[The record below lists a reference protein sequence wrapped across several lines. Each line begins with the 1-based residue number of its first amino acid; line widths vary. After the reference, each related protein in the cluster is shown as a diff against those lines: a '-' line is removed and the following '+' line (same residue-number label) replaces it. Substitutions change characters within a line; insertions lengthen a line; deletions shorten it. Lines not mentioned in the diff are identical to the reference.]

1 MQLFVYGTLM
11 DAEIMS
17 HVAGGHFVSR
27 SAKLEGYRRRR
38 MRGEVYP
45 AIVPCPHETVS
56 GRVYF
61 SLSSAA
67 LERLD
72 QFEGQQYER
81 CSVTVASADGP
92 LQVEAYVLAPAYLD
106 RLSSSP
112 WELTTFQ
119 RSGKVRF
126 SSYYTGFDR
135 VRDRQKKT
143 GGS

>member
-17 HVAGGHFVSR
+17 HVAGGHFFSR

-38 MRGEVYP
+38 VRGEVYP
-45 AIVPCPHETVS
+45 AIVPCPDETVS

-61 SLSSAA
+61 SLSPAA

-81 CSVTVASADGP
+81 CPVTVTCAAGSLP
-92 LQVEAYVLAPAYLD
+92 VQAYILAPAYHD
-106 RLSSSP
+106 RLSSET

-119 RSGKVRF
+119 RSGKILF
-126 SSYYTGFDR
+126 SRHYTGFER
-135 VRDRQKKT
+135 VRDRRLT

>member
-1 MQLFVYGTLM
+1 MHLFVYGTLM

-27 SAKLEGYRRRR
+27 PARLEGYRRRR

-45 AIVPCPHETVS
+45 AIVPCPDETVA

-61 SLSSAA
+61 SLPPAA

-72 QFEGQQYER
+72 QFEGRQYER
-81 CSVTVASADGP
+81 CLVTVACADGP
-92 LQVEAYVLAPAYLD
+92 LQVQAYVLAPAYHD
-106 RLSSSP
+106 RLSSAS

-126 SSYYTGFDR
+126 SRHYTGFER
-135 VRDRQKKT
+135 VRDGGQT
-143 GGS
+143 GGN